1 MPGSEQGE
9 SQYRTLYLNPE
20 PPKFPNLL
28 ITGGFLARG
37 CGYRCANTSAEGTRL
52 IMDIPR
58 PSNARAK
65 MMRRI
70 VLGAAAILLIGGVT
84 YGLSRLRPA
93 APSVDRAT
101 VWSDEVKRGPMLR
114 ELRGIGTLI
123 PEDIQWI
130 PAQTEAQVDRIVL
143 KPGAIVKSDSII
155 LELSNLTLKRDV
167 LDSEYQLKA
176 AEADYANLKVQVN
189 GELLNQKAAEAAV
202 RSEYE
207 QAKIQHAVDEKL
219 AAEGIGST
227 VTAELSKVKE
237 EQLGVRVQLEGE
249 RTKNTADAAQARL
262 QAQQSHVD
270 QQRALYELRHAELEA
285 LHVRAG
291 LNGVLQ
297 LVPVEVGQHVLPGTN
312 LARVADPKKLKAEV
326 KVAETQAKDAVIGQK
341 ATVDTRNGVVAG
353 HVSRI
358 DPSVQNGT
366 VTVDVAIDGPLPD
379 GARPDLSVDGTIEV
393 ENLKDVLY
401 VGRPVHGASQ
411 STISLFKLSSDGS
424 EANRVNVK
432 LGRSSVNTVEIL
444 QGLQV
449 GDRVILSDMSQW
461 DNYDRVRLK

>member
-1 MPGSEQGE
+1 
-9 SQYRTLYLNPE
+9 
-20 PPKFPNLL
+20 
-28 ITGGFLARG
+28 
-37 CGYRCANTSAEGTRL
+37 
-52 IMDIPR
+52 
-58 PSNARAK
+58 

-189 GELLNQKAAEAAV
+189 SELLNQKAAEAAV